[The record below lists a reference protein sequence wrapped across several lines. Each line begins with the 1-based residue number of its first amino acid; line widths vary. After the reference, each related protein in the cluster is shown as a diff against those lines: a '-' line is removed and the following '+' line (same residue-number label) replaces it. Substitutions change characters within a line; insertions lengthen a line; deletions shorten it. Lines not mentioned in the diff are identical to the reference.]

1 MTRIRHLNI
10 RLFIMILF
18 LLSFLA
24 GCNNSGSSNA
34 LKPGDKTDNIDT
46 ETEVNKGDHDGN
58 ENNGSNKE
66 ETLLPE
72 IHYGNVQI
80 DQKIVF
86 HEGFESGDSDFYGR
100 GTAEIEMVSGKAYEG
115 SNALLTSGRTDF
127 WNGPIVDLTNILEPN
142 SNYVVKA
149 YIMYEDGPDSIQ
161 MDCMLEKNESHY
173 LKFGSALVE
182 KGVWTELNGRLIV
195 PEDTKTV
202 KLYFETNTESEKNC
216 VDFYIDGVELV
227 KETAHA
233 VRGDIPSLKEIYK
246 DYFTIGFATTVYE
259 ASESRQGLM
268 TEQFSSF
275 TIGNELKPDSLLD
288 YEKSISDP
296 KYDDNPQVTFKN
308 VEYLLEFAKKANLP
322 LRGHTLVWH
331 SQTPRWLF
339 TEGYSK
345 GENAPLVSKELM
357 LKRLE
362 NYIKNVLSYLQTNY
376 PGVIYCWDVV
386 NEAIE
391 VGDGE
396 PGFYRSKES
405 YWYQIIG
412 PEFVEKAF
420 EYARKYADPEVKLFY
435 NDYNTEQV
443 IKMNAIIDLVQDLK
457 SKGLIDGIGLQ
468 SHIGIDSPSIAD
480 IENSIR
486 KYAELGLEIH
496 ITELDMYLTDNSEE
510 AFAKQAS
517 RYKRLFLVLQHLKKQ
532 NLANITNVTF
542 WGLSDETSWLN
553 KPSVPNYP
561 LLFDKYLIQKPA
573 FWGVVMHPDIPLN

>member
-34 LKPGDKTDNIDT
+34 LKPEDKIDNVDT
-46 ETEVNKGDHDGN
+46 KTEVDKGDHDGN